1 MDEQKYVIAIA
12 LAEQNNKRLMP
23 LGGKTF
29 SGVDTLSQS
38 SKKEVEK
45 IILDLLLRIFQ
56 RTTEGSL
63 KISNDETG
71 LLLAEISFESM
82 HNNIPVIKSNW
93 INSGDTDTL
102 IEKQY
107 WEVYNKEN
115 ETDNYKHEHY
125 LFHFN
130 HNMSNNSNIHLAL
143 HYTFGRGYYEQFRE
157 ADNLNDYS
165 MQFIFNFIDY
175 PIFSLC
181 T

>member
-1 MDEQKYVIAIA
+1 MEEQKYVLAIA

-45 IILDLLLRIFQ
+45 IILDLLLRIFK

-63 KISNDETG
+63 KISNGETG
-71 LLLAEISFESM
+71 LLVAEISFESM

-102 IEKQY
+102 LEKLKSICSNLWSIKFQ
-107 WEVYNKEN
+107 
-115 ETDNYKHEHY
+115 KHEG
-125 LFHFN
+125 
-130 HNMSNNSNIHLAL
+130 I
-143 HYTFGRGYYEQFRE
+143 
-157 ADNLNDYS
+157 
-165 MQFIFNFIDY
+165 IFNDLKNKKL
-175 PIFSLC
+175 S
-181 T
+181 

>member
-1 MDEQKYVIAIA
+1 MEEQKYVIAIA

-71 LLLAEISFESM
+71 ILLAEISFESM

-93 INSGDTDTL
+93 INSGDTHTL
-102 IEKQY
+102 LEKLKSICSNLWSIKFQ
-107 WEVYNKEN
+107 
-115 ETDNYKHEHY
+115 KHEG
-125 LFHFN
+125 
-130 HNMSNNSNIHLAL
+130 I
-143 HYTFGRGYYEQFRE
+143 
-157 ADNLNDYS
+157 
-165 MQFIFNFIDY
+165 IFNDLKNKKL
-175 PIFSLC
+175 S
-181 T
+181 

>member
-1 MDEQKYVIAIA
+1 MEEQKYVIAIA
-12 LAEQNNKRLMP
+12 LAEQNNKRIMP

-45 IILDLLLRIFQ
+45 IILDLLLRLFQ

-82 HNNIPVIKSNW
+82 HNNIPLIKSNW

-102 IEKQY
+102 IEQLKSICSNLWSVKFQKHQGIMFNDLK
-107 WEVYNKEN
+107 NK
-115 ETDNYKHEHY
+115 K
-125 LFHFN
+125 L
-130 HNMSNNSNIHLAL
+130 S
-143 HYTFGRGYYEQFRE
+143 
-157 ADNLNDYS
+157 
-165 MQFIFNFIDY
+165 
-175 PIFSLC
+175 
-181 T
+181 

>member
-1 MDEQKYVIAIA
+1 MEEQKYVIAIA
-12 LAEQNNKRLMP
+12 LAEQNKKRLMP

-29 SGVDTLSQS
+29 AGVDTLSQS

-45 IILDLLLRIFQ
+45 IILDLLLRLFQ

-102 IEKQY
+102 IENLNSICSNLWSVQFK
-107 WEVYNKEN
+107 
-115 ETDNYKHEHY
+115 KHEGIM
-125 LFHFN
+125 FN
-130 HNMSNNSNIHLAL
+130 DLIN
-143 HYTFGRGYYEQFRE
+143 
-157 ADNLNDYS
+157 
-165 MQFIFNFIDY
+165 
-175 PIFSLC
+175 
-181 T
+181 

>member
-23 LGGKTF
+23 LGGKTCA
-29 SGVDTLSQS
+29 GVDNLSQS

-45 IILDLLLRIFQ
+45 IILDLLLRLFQ

-63 KISNDETG
+63 KISNDKTG

-102 IEKQY
+102 IEKLKLICSNLWSIKFQ
-107 WEVYNKEN
+107 
-115 ETDNYKHEHY
+115 KHEG
-125 LFHFN
+125 
-130 HNMSNNSNIHLAL
+130 I
-143 HYTFGRGYYEQFRE
+143 
-157 ADNLNDYS
+157 
-165 MQFIFNFIDY
+165 IFNDLKNKKL
-175 PIFSLC
+175 S
-181 T
+181 